1 MKEFLRRHMRGEL
14 FTASYSF
21 AAVALIKLASSI
33 ITTRLL
39 YPEAYGIVSMI
50 AAIAFVLE
58 MMSDLGAM
66 TLMVRHPKAEEAAYI
81 NTAWTLKLIRGLVNA
96 SLLMLAAPWLAA
108 FYETPALE
116 PALRL
121 YALCFVIDGFE
132 SMAFML
138 AIRRQR
144 SSVFNLCELLAVAVT
159 TAASVGLALVLRN
172 HYAIVIG
179 MIVHRLLMTTASH
192 LLYREHRPRLQIDRA
207 AAAELLQI
215 TKFVLPASIL
225 TLLMTQYDKAV
236 FLKLFDLRLLGLYG
250 LAMGIAQIV
259 DQRVV
264 RLARTV
270 LFPRCAEAF
279 RQDPAGVREV
289 YYRGNARYHA
299 LALGVPAAL
308 GGIAPALVTVAFDPR
323 YEYAGFILQL
333 LGVRSV
339 LISLASSSEVVLTA
353 VGHVKL
359 HMVANLARLAW
370 LVMASLAGYWLG
382 GFEGFLY
389 GVASEPLGALAVYL
403 AAQRR
408 ERLVDAAHELMRWG
422 YAAAIFAVVLGVAEL
437 VLRGVT
443 LLH

>member
-1 MKEFLRRHMRGEL
+1 MRGEL

-21 AAVALIKLASSI
+21 VAIALIKLASSI

-66 TLMVRHPKAEEAAYI
+66 TLMVRHPKAEEPAYI
-81 NTAWTLKLIRGLVNA
+81 NTAWTLKLIRGFVNA
-96 SLLMLAAPWLAA
+96 SLLVLAAPWLAT

-116 PALRL
+116 PALQL
-121 YALCFVIDGFE
+121 YAVCFVIDGLE

-144 SSVFNLCELLAVAVT
+144 SNVLNLCELLAVAVT
-159 TAASVGLALVLRN
+159 TAMSIGLAVVLRN

-179 MIVHRLLMTTASH
+179 MIVHRLMMTVASH
-192 LLYREHRPRLQIDRA
+192 LLYREFRPRFQIDRA
-207 AAAELLQI
+207 AAADLFQI

-225 TLLMTQYDKAV
+225 TLLMTQYDKAL

-250 LAMGIAQIV
+250 LAMGIVQIV
-259 DQRVV
+259 DQRLV

-279 RQDPAGVREV
+279 RQNPTKLREV
-289 YYRGNARYHA
+289 YYRGNIRYHA
-299 LALGVPAAL
+299 LALAVPALL
-308 GGIAPALVTVAFDPR
+308 GGIAPWLVTAAFDPR
-323 YEYAGFILQL
+323 YEYAGFILQI
-333 LGVRSV
+333 LGLRGV
-339 LISLASSSEVVLTA
+339 LISLASSSEALLTA

-359 HMVANLARLAW
+359 HLIGNGARLAW
-370 LVMASLAGYWLG
+370 LVVASLAGFWVA

-389 GVASEPLGALAVYL
+389 GVASEPLGALIVYL
-403 AAQRR
+403 IAQHR
-408 ERLVDAAHELMRWG
+408 ERLVDVRPELMRWG
-422 YAAAIFAVVLGVAEL
+422 YASAVFLAAFGAAEFI
-437 VLRGVT
+437 LRNVT
-443 LLH
+443 LPH

>member
-1 MKEFLRRHMRGEL
+1 MRGEL

-21 AAVALIKLASSI
+21 AAIALIKLASSI

-66 TLMVRHPKAEEAAYI
+66 TLMVRHPKAEEPAYI

-121 YALCFVIDGFE
+121 YAVCFVIDGLE

-144 SSVFNLCELLAVAVT
+144 SSVFNLCELLAVIVT
-159 TAASVGLALVLRN
+159 TATSIGLALVLRN

-179 MIVHRLLMTTASH
+179 MIVHRVLMTVASH
-192 LLYREHRPRLQIDRA
+192 LLYREFRPRLQIDRA

-215 TKFVLPASIL
+215 TKFVLPSSIL

-250 LAMGIAQIV
+250 LALGIVQIV
-259 DQRVV
+259 DGRLV

-279 RQDPAGVREV
+279 RQDPASVREF
-289 YYRGNARYHA
+289 YYRGNVRYHA
-299 LALGVPAAL
+299 LALAVPAVL
-308 GGIAPALVTVAFDPR
+308 GGIAPWLVTAAFDPR
-323 YEYAGFILQL
+323 YEYAGFILQI

-339 LISLASSSEVVLTA
+339 LIALASSSEAVLTA
-353 VGHVKL
+353 VGHVRL
-359 HMVANLARLAW
+359 QMIGNGARLVW
-370 LVMASLAGYWLG
+370 LVVASLIGYWAA
-382 GFEGFLY
+382 GFEGFLC

-403 AAQRR
+403 AMQRR
-408 ERLVDAAHELMRWG
+408 ERLIDTAHELMRWG
-422 YAAAIFAVVLGVAEL
+422 YAVAVFLAALGVAFA
-437 VLRGVT
+437 LRGVR
-443 LLH
+443 LPH